1 MTLVITEE
9 LMQALADERERRTER
24 LLAIQDAQCVPSLRS
39 RLAGVL
45 VGAGIRID
53 RRAGRRALVAAA
65 EGRAPYA
72 DDDCGDRLHQPSES
86 HYHVERPRKAA

>member
-9 LMQALADERERRTER
+9 LMQALSDERERHTER
-24 LLAIQDAQCVPSLRS
+24 LLAIQEARSVPSLRS
-39 RLAGVL
+39 RLAGAL
-45 VGAGIRID
+45 VGAGFRLD

-72 DDDCGDRLHQPSES
+72 DDRSSDPEES
-86 HYHVERPRKAA
+86 HHHIERPRKAA

>member
-72 DDDCGDRLHQPSES
+72 DDCGDRLQEPSES
-86 HYHVERPRKAA
+86 HYHIERPRKAA